1 MNNKW
6 NKYSYLNTDT
16 DCLIEVTH
24 LEGTEEKLLLTP
36 LNNSPYVLL
45 SVEDATIL
53 PTTTKGN
60 EMNGMTETNLPL
72 SEAERYNPNQLVT
85 YKKIFNDE
93 TTYST
98 EKVVDIEW
106 ALDQARNA
114 KSEYIKLR
122 SLVDGLN
129 DKVVEWTNPNYSKE
143 EVIRELCEYFGINPT
158 KQVRVTGTIQFEAI
172 VDIPLD
178 EVEDFDAHYLLADDL
193 SLTSYNSNVDINDW
207 SLQDTDVDWD

>member
-1 MNNKW
+1 M
-6 NKYSYLNTDT
+6 
-16 DCLIEVTH
+16 
-24 LEGTEEKLLLTP
+24 
-36 LNNSPYVLL
+36 

-72 SEAERYNPNQLVT
+72 SDAERYNPNQLVT
-85 YKKIFNDE
+85 YKKIAGTFAAPE
-93 TTYST
+93 APEYIT

-106 ALDQARNA
+106 ALDQARKQSA
-114 KSEYIKLR
+114 DYY
-122 SLVDGLN
+122 SLKNKIDGLN
-129 DKVVEWTNPNYSKE
+129 DKIVEWANPNYSKE

-207 SLQDTDVDWD
+207 SLEDTDVDWD